1 MESLENRIRCA
12 WAGNDVLYQ
21 SYHDNEWGRPVHDD
35 RLLFE
40 MLILEG
46 MQAGLSWITVLKKRD
61 AFRDA
66 FDNFDPKIVA
76 GYGGDKIEQLMNN
89 SGIIKNRLKINSAVV
104 NAQSF
109 LKIQAEFGSFDRFLW
124 AFTDGQ
130 PIQNSWTSVSEVPAQ
145 TELSDKISK
154 ELKKRGF
161 KFVGSTIIYAYLQ
174 AVGVVNDHTADCFLY
189 DGCIRY

>member
-1 MESLENRIRCA
+1 MENRIRCA